1 MPVSSHADTAIMA
14 NGRTPSAADS
24 MDGHVISAKTARIG
38 FLGGT
43 ELGYLD
49 NSFKTF
55 VQITKFGGL

>member
-1 MPVSSHADTAIMA
+1 MA